1 MVTEHGAGRAAEPA
15 EGQIHPL
22 RRPLTGGVRRR
33 RGSEPWPGRPAR
45 RPVRARAPAGAREA
59 CLAGA
64 GRARPAPVDDDLAPG
79 DLGAVDGHERHHH
92 LGVGQDPGGSVG
104 LEGHRAQGG
113 GEWAAAMPQ
122 PPAGVEPKSAAV
134 LLGLDH
140 EHPTGPITRWS
151 RLARLPWTAR
161 SCRTAHPCRSSGES
175 RRAVRRSPAAPRRPS
190 DGVWAGLEP
199 QPPASC
205 HGRERANH
213 QAEPEYQQAAKDS
226 PPTPTVVAIRQARVR
241 VHAAHPAARNRR
253 HLPPGR
259 RRPGGRR
266 WLVPAPPPP
275 GLCRR
280 EATAASC

>member
-1 MVTEHGAGRAAEPA
+1 VGLG
-15 EGQIHPL
+15 
-22 RRPLTGGVRRR
+22 GGVEASPGPVGQLGDPFGPEHRR
-33 RGSEPWPGRPAR
+33 E
-45 RPVRARAPAGAREA
+45 
-59 CLAGA
+59 LAKHA
-64 GRARPAPVDDDLAPG
+64 WQAPG
-79 DLGAVDGHERHHH
+79 GHDRHPSTTTLPQGTWAPWTATNGITT

-226 PPTPTVVAIRQARVR
+226 PTDADSGGD
-241 VHAAHPAARNRR
+241 
-253 HLPPGR
+253 PPSEGPGPCSPSGR
-259 RRPGGRR
+259 PQ
-266 WLVPAPPPP
+266 PPPP
-275 GLCRR
+275 PPWA
-280 EATAASC
+280 EAPGRPTLARTRTATTGPLPA

>member
-1 MVTEHGAGRAAEPA
+1 VGLG
-15 EGQIHPL
+15 
-22 RRPLTGGVRRR
+22 GGVEASPGPVGQLGDPFGPEHRR
-33 RGSEPWPGRPAR
+33 E
-45 RPVRARAPAGAREA
+45 
-59 CLAGA
+59 LAKHA
-64 GRARPAPVDDDLAPG
+64 WQAPG
-79 DLGAVDGHERHHH
+79 GHDRHPSTTTLPQGTWAPWTATNGITT

-175 RRAVRRSPAAPRRPS
+175 RRAVPRSPAAPRRPS

-241 VHAAHPAARNRR
+241 VHAAHPAARNRC

>member
-1 MVTEHGAGRAAEPA
+1 VGLG
-15 EGQIHPL
+15 
-22 RRPLTGGVRRR
+22 GGVETSPGPVGQLGDPFGPEHRR
-33 RGSEPWPGRPAR
+33 E
-45 RPVRARAPAGAREA
+45 
-59 CLAGA
+59 LAKHA
-64 GRARPAPVDDDLAPG
+64 WQAPG
-79 DLGAVDGHERHHH
+79 GHDRHPSTTTLPQGTWAPWTATNGITT

-175 RRAVRRSPAAPRRPS
+175 RRAVRRSPAAPGAQATASGLGLNRSPQPAAMAASAPTTRPSRSTSRRPRT
-190 DGVWAGLEP
+190 P
-199 QPPASC
+199 
-205 HGRERANH
+205 
-213 QAEPEYQQAAKDS
+213 
-226 PPTPTVVAIRQARVR
+226 PPTPTVVAAIRQARVR